1 MAALVELVIV
11 PDVNE
16 LAKFPLD
23 IPERPLTTGTVH
35 VYLVLLGTMLPFNV
49 VWSSTGVVEVDA
61 PEQIAESAMAAID
74 GLGLTVTVTVNDEP
88 THAPEAPDVGVTV

>member
-23 IPERPLTTGTVH
+23 IPERPLTTGAVH

-61 PEQIAESAMAAID
+61 PEQIAERAMAAID
-74 GLGLTVTVTVNDEP
+74 GLGLTVIDTLNAV
-88 THAPEAPDVGVTV
+88 PEQLPDVGVTE